1 MGALLAPQPLR
12 GTRCLRVS
20 TRTYLLQFFEF
31 RQQQVQS
38 ALKMVW
44 LNELMR
50 GALLETGTQ
59 ADILTSTTCRV
70 QAGEWLGPWVLCHAL
85 QAAVQRARPFG
96 VALHVLAEPG
106 GGAPTLYLPTLLN
119 KFFPSS
125 ASGSAGESHKPG
137 TSLNVRY
144 IVPHCWA

>member
-38 ALKMVW
+38 ALKVVW

-59 ADILTSTTCRV
+59 AELWCRYFDLNNV
-70 QAGEWLGPWVLCHAL
+70 QG
-85 QAAVQRARPFG
+85 
-96 VALHVLAEPG
+96 
-106 GGAPTLYLPTLLN
+106 
-119 KFFPSS
+119 
-125 ASGSAGESHKPG
+125 ASGRVAGPLG
-137 TSLNVRY
+137 AVPRTSGSCATRTTVWSSTA
-144 IVPHCWA
+144 CTC